1 MRFLLIV
8 LLAFLLVRLAA
19 SCDNN
24 GRTKTANPAKNQLSA
39 SIADKRR

>member
-8 LLAFLLVRLAA
+8 LLAFLLVRLVA
-19 SCDNN
+19 SCNNN
-24 GRTKTANPAKNQLSA
+24 GRTSTANPANSPLST

>member
-8 LLAFLLVRLAA
+8 LLAFLLVRLVT

-24 GRTKTANPAKNQLSA
+24 GRTKTANVAQSQPAVRTVEA
-39 SIADKRR
+39 RR

>member
-8 LLAFLLVRLAA
+8 LLAFILVRLVT

-24 GRTKTANPAKNQLSA
+24 GRTKTATPGKNPLSVRTA
-39 SIADKRR
+39 AIRH

>member
-8 LLAFLLVRLAA
+8 LLAFLLVRLVT

-24 GRTKTANPAKNQLSA
+24 GRTKTANAAKSQLSVRVT
-39 SIADKRR
+39 DQRH

>member
-8 LLAFLLVRLAA
+8 LLAFLLVRLVT

-24 GRTKTANPAKNQLSA
+24 GRTKTAHAAKSQLSVRA
-39 SIADKRR
+39 ADGRR

>member
-8 LLAFLLVRLAA
+8 LLAFLLVRLVT

-24 GRTKTANPAKNQLSA
+24 GQTKTAHAAKSPKETL
-39 SIADKRR
+39 DKRR

>member
-8 LLAFLLVRLAA
+8 VLAFLLVRLVV

-24 GRTKTANPAKNQLSA
+24 GRTKTAATAKSQPAVRVVEV
-39 SIADKRR
+39 KR